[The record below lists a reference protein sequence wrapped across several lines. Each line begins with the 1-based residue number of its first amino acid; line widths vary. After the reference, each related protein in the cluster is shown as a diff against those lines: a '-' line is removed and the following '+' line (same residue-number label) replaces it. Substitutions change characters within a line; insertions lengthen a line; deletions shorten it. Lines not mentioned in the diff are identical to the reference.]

1 MRPRFN
7 SCKVVPNSLRACTS
21 PERDPIEDATV
32 ISLFASVSYGTVTIA
47 GGAGTGESRPE
58 AGLELMKPHKV
69 IQA

>member
-7 SCKVVPNSLRACTS
+7 LCKVVPNSLS
-21 PERDPIEDATV
+21 MYQLVKGSIEDATV
-32 ISLFASVSYGTVTIA
+32 ISLFVSVSYGTVTIA